1 MTRRSELEHVRSH
14 RYDHEFA
21 TVDRPSPRSRR
32 IRSSSESPVT
42 AVLLAAP
49 AHPLRGLVA
58 TLYFDVFADNDFQRR
73 VQLGTFSEDADLAII
88 AAHGTLDTEAAAV
101 DWCLLESSACG
112 CSSNRQ
118 PRVSRRQRPR

>member
-1 MTRRSELEHVRSH
+1 MSDPT
-14 RYDHEFA
+14 A
-21 TVDRPSPRSRR
+21 TTT
-32 IRSSSESPVT
+32 SSSRLIGPHRGLDESNTIRESGDRSPVGST
-42 AVLLAAP
+42 CSSPPRV
-49 AHPLRGLVA
+49 VA
-58 TLYFDVFADNDFQRR
+58 TLDFDVFADNDFQRR
-73 VQLGTFSEDADLAII
+73 VQFGTFSEDADLAII